1 MAWLREIVVDCR
13 HAPSLAR
20 FWAQVLDGYAVR
32 AYDEEEIER
41 LAGLGLTPETDP
53 SVALD
58 GPGPTFFFT
67 EVPEPKAGKNRLH
80 VDVVS
85 ADRRAEVARLVE
97 RGASVRQEYDG
108 HTVLADPEDNEFCVT
123 DPRDTWE

>member
-13 HAPSLAR
+13 HAASLAR

-32 AYDEEEIER
+32 AYDEDEIQR
-41 LAGLGLTPETDP
+41 LAGLGFTHETDP

-85 ADRRAEVARLVE
+85 TDRRNEVARLVAL
-97 RGASVRQEYDG
+97 GASARQEYDG
-108 HTVLADPEDNEFCVT
+108 WTTLADPEGNEFCVT
-123 DPRDTWE
+123 DPRDAP